1 MKLSVI
7 IVNYNVKYF
16 LEQCLYAVR
25 NAAGKTSCE
34 ILVVDNNS
42 VDGSI
47 EMVRR
52 LFPEVQLLA
61 NTENMGFAVANNQ
74 AMKIAKG
81 EYVLLLN
88 PDTVVEEDTF
98 SKVVAFMD
106 EHPDAGGLGVK
117 MIDGKGN
124 FLPESKRGLPT
135 PQVAFFKIFGLAR
148 LFPRSKMFGKYH
160 LGYLGKD
167 EVHEIEVLSG
177 AFMLMRKAALDK
189 TGLLDET
196 FFMYGEDIDLS
207 YRITQ
212 AGYKNYY
219 FPGTTILHYKGEST
233 KKSSVNYVFV
243 FYKAMIIFAKKHY
256 SNRNAGLFSFLLHIA
271 IYIRAAIS
279 LAHRLFLKIVYPLTD
294 AVIIIAGMYFLK
306 SYWEYNIR
314 FVQGGKYPPDFM
326 LYNVPAYTLLWILG
340 VYFTGGYDKNV
351 SAMKIV
357 RGVVS
362 GSIAIAVIYAF
373 VGQEYRFS
381 RALILLGAVLSM
393 FAMVFYRSVIHL
405 IRFGNLNMGEQLNS
419 NTLIVGSP
427 GEADRVLKILSKSRA
442 SNNII
447 GFVGMGDAN
456 ENNDNY
462 LGNIRQLKEITE
474 IMGADEIIFC
484 SKDISATSIIEW
496 MTKIGSGKTQYK
508 ILPEDGM
515 FIIGSN
521 SKNTPG
527 ELYTIDINISLSKP
541 NNLKKKRILDLAGA
555 AALLLLSPAII
566 LFQRKPMHFLTNL
579 LEVFAGNKSWV
590 GYAPVKGLGRN
601 LPPIKPGVLSPLDAQ
616 KRNLIGTK
624 AAERLNMLY
633 ARDYSVDKDFGII
646 LKNLRSLGN

>member
-16 LEQCLYAVR
+16 LEQCLYSVR
-25 NAAGKTSCE
+25 NAAGKTNCE
-34 ILVVDNNS
+34 IIVVDNNS

-47 EMVRR
+47 EMVKR
-52 LFPEVQLLA
+52 LFPEVLLMA
-61 NTENMGFAVANNQ
+61 NTENLGFSVANNQ

-148 LFPRSKMFGKYH
+148 LFPRSRLFGKYH
-160 LGYLGKD
+160 LGYLDKE

-177 AFMLMRKAALDK
+177 AFMLMRKAALEK

-219 FPGTTILHYKGEST
+219 YPGTTILHYKGEST

-256 SNRNAGLFSFLLHIA
+256 SNRNAGMFSFLLHIA

-306 SYWEYNIR
+306 NYWEHTIK
-314 FVQGGKYPPDFM
+314 FVKGGQYPPDFM

-340 VYFTGGYDKNV
+340 VYFNGGYDKNV
-351 SAMKIV
+351 SAMKVV
-357 RGVVS
+357 RGVLS

-373 VGQEYRFS
+373 VSEEYRFS
-381 RALILLGAVLSM
+381 RALIILGAVLAM

-405 IRFGNLNMGEQLNS
+405 IRFGNLNMGEQLNN

-442 SNNII
+442 TNNII

-484 SKDISATSIIEW
+484 SKDISATSIIDW

-541 NNLKKKRILDLAGA
+541 TNLKKKRILDLCGA
-555 AALLLLSPAII
+555 ALLLLLSPAII
-566 LFQRKPMHFLTNL
+566 MFQKKPLHFLTNL

-590 GYAPVKGLGRN
+590 GYAPAKGSGRN
-601 LPPIKPGVLSPLDAQ
+601 LPPIKPGVLSPLDTQ
-616 KRNLIGTK
+616 KRNLIGSK

-646 LKNLRSLGN
+646 LRNLRSLGN